1 MLVSGRNNV
10 KEILKN
16 FNEINSIKKAYCQDN
31 FNENDILTL
40 LKQRNIKVEYKNKY
54 ELDHLIN
61 NNHQGIILDVK
72 DFAYTNLDDIIAN
85 KDKCFLVILDHLED
99 PHNLGAI
106 VRTVEASGVDGII
119 LPQNR
124 SVSVNETLLFC
135 GRIIPQN
142 RSVSVNETVM
152 KTSVGALY
160 NVKISSVINLN
171 NTIKYLKKNGF
182 WIVGADMD
190 GDAYDKINYPDKVAL
205 IIGSEGFGMTR
216 IVRESCD
223 FIASIPMKGKVNS
236 LNASV
241 AAGILIYE
249 IVKGR

>member
-16 FNEINSIKKAYCQDN
+16 FKKNNGIEKAILQNN
-31 FNENDILTL
+31 FNENDILSL
-40 LKQRNIKVEYKNKY
+40 LKERNIPIKY
-54 ELDHLIN
+54 LEKTKMDSIAK
-61 NNHQGIILDVK
+61 NNHQGVILEIGDYNYV
-72 DFAYTNLDDIIAN
+72 NIDDIIG
-85 KDKCFLVILDHLED
+85 DKETCKIVILDHLED

-119 LPQNR
+119 LP
-124 SVSVNETLLFC
+124 
-135 GRIIPQN
+135 IN

-152 KTSVGALY
+152 KTSVGTLY
-160 NVKISSVINLN
+160 DVKICQVTNLN
-171 NTIKYLKKNGF
+171 NTIKYLKKKGF
-182 WIVGADMD
+182 WIYGADMD
-190 GDAYDKINYPDKVAL
+190 GESYSNIKFAPRSCL
-205 IIGSEGFGMTR
+205 IIGNEGNGIAR

-223 FIASIPMKGKVNS
+223 YIVSIPMYGKVNS

-249 IVKGR
+249 MVKK

>member
-16 FNEINSIKKAYCQDN
+16 FEKNFEIKKAILQNN

-40 LKQRNIKVEYKNKY
+40 IKSRKIPVFY
-54 ELDHLIN
+54 EEKAKLDALVK
-61 NNHQGIILDVK
+61 NNHQGVMLEIR
-72 DFAYTNLDDIIAN
+72 DFNYVDIDSIIAN
-85 KDKCFLVILDHLED
+85 KDKCTIIILDHLED

-119 LPQNR
+119 LP
-124 SVSVNETLLFC
+124 
-135 GRIIPQN
+135 IN

-152 KTSVGALY
+152 KTSVGTLY
-160 NVKISSVINLN
+160 NVKICQVTNLN
-171 NTIKYLKKNGF
+171 NTIKYLKKKGF
-182 WIVGADMD
+182 WLYGASME
-190 GDAYDKINYPDKVAL
+190 GQNYSEVEYQDKTCL
-205 IIGSEGFGMTR
+205 IIGNEGNGLSR
-216 IVRESCD
+216 LVQDSCD
-223 FIASIPMKGKVNS
+223 YIVSIPMKGKVNS

-249 IVKGR
+249 VIRR